1 MDIELF
7 KILLEHSNTT
17 TVNQLLANQRVN
29 WLSQTL
35 RDHFLEQTNQYLTLT
50 KQEILSKKFADNLNQ
65 LESMNRSTHKEAIY
79 DSLKNCKNLYKYG
92 MVSQHK
98 RSSVKRLS
106 LFEDIDLNDSQK
118 VKKKLELW
126 HQLESKK
133 IARLSKNV
141 KTWRRKMKRSR
152 ILTHLKENGF

>member
-65 LESMNRSTHKEAIY
+65 LESMNRNTQQEAIY
-79 DSLKNCKNLYKYG
+79 ESLKNCKNLYKYG
-92 MVSQHK
+92 LKISISIIRNHSQH
-98 RSSVKRLS
+98 RSCMGPR
-106 LFEDIDLNDSQK
+106 
-118 VKKKLELW
+118 
-126 HQLESKK
+126 
-133 IARLSKNV
+133 
-141 KTWRRKMKRSR
+141 
-152 ILTHLKENGF
+152 